1 MTRFY
6 ALVLALTLCLPALA
20 QEGKPLRFMVA
31 FTPGGTADTLAR
43 LIAAKLG
50 ELRGMQAI
58 VENRGGANGTIGL
71 DAFRSWPADGTSYSV
86 ISNSQVAAQL
96 VAPGIKWDLARDF
109 DQVMFLGDSPMVVAI
124 NPSRVNA
131 RTLQEALA
139 AARAEPGR
147 YAYGHCGPSSVHQ
160 LAMELI
166 KMRAAVDI
174 RQIAYRGCSLAATDA
189 LSGQIDFLVASS
201 PAVLPHMRAGK
212 LRGLAVTGAK
222 RTAAAPELPPAGEVL
237 GLKDVAVDNWYALVA
252 VGGTPKDAT
261 ARMEAAVREV
271 LARPEVLERLAG
283 AGIEVNL
290 GGPETVKH
298 AIAEDLKNFRP
309 IIDRA
314 GIRME

>member
-1 MTRFY
+1 
-6 ALVLALTLCLPALA
+6 
-20 QEGKPLRFMVA
+20 MVA

-43 LIAAKLG
+43 LIAQKLG
-50 ELRGMQAI
+50 ELRGMQPI
-58 VENRGGANGTIGL
+58 VANRGGANGTIGL
-71 DAFRSWPADGTSYSV
+71 DAFRTWPADGTSYSV

-96 VAPGIKWDLARDF
+96 VAPGIRWDLGRDF
-109 DQVMFLGDSPMVVAI
+109 EPVLFLGDSPMVVVI
-124 NPSRVNA
+124 NPSKVNA
-131 RTLQEALA
+131 KTLQEALA

-147 YAYGHCGPSSVHQ
+147 YTYGHCGPSSVHQ

-166 KMRAAVDI
+166 KIRAAVDI
-174 RQIAYRGCSLAATDA
+174 RQIAYRGCSPATTDA

-212 LRGLAVTGAK
+212 LRGLAVTGA
-222 RTAAAPELPPAGEVL
+222 RRSAAAPDLPALGEEAS
-237 GLKDVAVDNWYALVA
+237 LKGVAMDNWYALVA
-252 VGGTPKDAT
+252 AGGTPKDAT

-298 AIAEDLKNFRP
+298 AIAEDLRDFRP

-314 GIRME
+314 GIR

>member
-1 MTRFY
+1 MTRFC
-6 ALVLALTLCLPALA
+6 ALVLALTMCLPALA

-50 ELRGMQAI
+50 ELRGIQAI

-71 DAFRSWPADGTSYSV
+71 DAFRAWPADGTGYSV
-86 ISNSQVAAQL
+86 VSNSQVVAQM

-109 DQVMFLGDSPMVVAI
+109 EHVLFLGDSPMVVAV
-124 NPSRVNA
+124 NPARVNVK
-131 RTLQEALA
+131 TLEEALA

-147 YAYGHCGPSSVHQ
+147 YAYGHCGPSSIHQ
-160 LAMELI
+160 LAMEQL
-166 KMRAAVDI
+166 KMRAGVDI

-201 PAVLPHMRAGK
+201 PAVLPHTRAGK

-222 RTAAAPELPPAGEVL
+222 RTAAAPELPPAGEAL
-237 GLKDVAVDNWYALVA
+237 GLKDLAVDNWYALVA
-252 VGGTPKDAT
+252 VGGTPRDAT

-283 AGIEVNL
+283 AGIEVSL
-290 GGPETVKH
+290 GGPETVKQ
-298 AIAEDLKNFRP
+298 AIAEDLRNFRP
-309 IIDRA
+309 IIERA